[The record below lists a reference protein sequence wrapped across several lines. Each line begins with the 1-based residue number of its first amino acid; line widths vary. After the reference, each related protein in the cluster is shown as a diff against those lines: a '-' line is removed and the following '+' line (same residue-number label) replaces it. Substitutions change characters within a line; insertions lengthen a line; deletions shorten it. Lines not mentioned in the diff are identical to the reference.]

1 MRIRFLSWL
10 GVGIAAAFLVVA
22 STAFA
27 VFDIA
32 NLALGVGIGTLVVSL
47 FIAYR
52 YRDNVPSVVTGIASA
67 IVSAW
72 TIVASQVFSLHV
84 VQNLTLASGLALGA
98 LAVIG
103 LTANELTSE
112 RVVHSLTV
120 EDARNSDASRT
131 AESTRMA
138 A

>member
-1 MRIRFLSWL
+1 MPVRYISWL
-10 GVGIAAAFLVVA
+10 SLAIAGGFLVVA

-27 VFDIA
+27 LIDIS
-32 NLALGVGIGTLVVSL
+32 NVALGVGIGALVVSL
-47 FIAYR
+47 SLAFR
-52 YRDNVPSVVTGIASA
+52 YRDDAASVVTATATA

-72 TIVASQVFSLHV
+72 TIVESHVFSLQE
-84 VQNLTLASGLALGA
+84 VQSLTLASGLALVV

-103 LTANELTSE
+103 LTANELTTE

-120 EDARNSDASRT
+120 GTGAENGRTEASP
-131 AESTRMA
+131 ARMA

>member
-1 MRIRFLSWL
+1 MRIRYLSWL
-10 GVGIAAAFLVVA
+10 AIAIAAAFLVVA

-27 VFDIA
+27 LFDIA

-52 YRDNVPSVVTGIASA
+52 YRDHVPSLVTGTVSA

-72 TIVASQVFSLHV
+72 TIVASQVFSLDE
-84 VQNLTLASGLALGA
+84 VQNLTLAGGLALGA

-103 LTANELTSE
+103 LTANELSSE

-120 EDARNSDASRT
+120 QGARNGEANRPTEPTRT
-131 AESTRMA
+131 AA
-138 A
+138 

>member
-1 MRIRFLSWL
+1 MRIRYLSWL
-10 GVGIAAAFLVVA
+10 ALAIAAAFLVVA

-27 VFDIA
+27 LFDIA
-32 NLALGVGIGTLVVSL
+32 NIALGVGIGTLVVSL

-52 YRDNVPSVVTGIASA
+52 YRAHVPSLVTASASA

-72 TIVASQVFSLHV
+72 TIVASQVFSLQE
-84 VQNLTLASGLALGA
+84 VQNLTLASGLALAA
-98 LAVIG
+98 LAAIG
-103 LTANELTSE
+103 LTANELGSE

-120 EDARNSDASRT
+120 EGARNG
-131 AESTRMA
+131 ESELSGERSRMA